1 MKIMN
6 KDNTD
11 SQTYAVIGA
20 AMEVHKELG
29 CGFLEAVYQ
38 QALAKELMVCR
49 IPFRKEVQFP
59 ISYKGQKLDCYY
71 QSDFVCYGDIIV
83 ELKALDALTGQH
95 ESQLINY
102 LKAAGYKRGLLINFG
117 QKSLQYRRRVL

>member
-1 MKIMN
+1 MVESN
-6 KDNTD
+6 QD

-20 AMEVHKELG
+20 AMEVHKVLG
-29 CGFLEAVYQ
+29 CGFLETVYQ
-38 QALAKELMVCR
+38 QALAKELAVCK

-59 ISYKGQKLDCYY
+59 VSYKGETLDCYY
-71 QSDFVCYGDIIV
+71 QADFICYSDVVV

-102 LKAAGYKRGLLINFG
+102 LKATGHKRGLLVNFG
-117 QKSLQYRRRVL
+117 QKSLQYKRRVL